1 MLYKKKIENVLLP
14 SQKQNTLQN
23 VGIKTVITLLVFNR
37 CYIYLTTFAHA
48 VTHLSLM
55 EHST

>member
-1 MLYKKKIENVLLP
+1 MLYKKNPENVLLP

-23 VGIKTVITLLVFNR
+23 VGIKTVITLLIFSR
-37 CYIYLTTFAHA
+37 CYIYFTTFAL
-48 VTHLSLM
+48 LSLM

>member
-1 MLYKKKIENVLLP
+1 MLYKTKIENVLLP

-23 VGIKTVITLLVFNR
+23 VGIKTVITLLVFSR
-37 CYIYLTTFAHA
+37 GYAYLTTFAHT
-48 VTHLSLM
+48 VTHLSPM